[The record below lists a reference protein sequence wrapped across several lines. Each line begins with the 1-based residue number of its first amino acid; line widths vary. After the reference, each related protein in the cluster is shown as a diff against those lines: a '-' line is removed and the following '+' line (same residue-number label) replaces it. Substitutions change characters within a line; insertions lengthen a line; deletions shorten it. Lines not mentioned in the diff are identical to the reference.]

1 MRDIY
6 RISKFYRGKYIALT
20 YYNVMRTKKVNTEL
34 KERMLKIC
42 SELGISPNKLSEES
56 GMSREYIRQMK
67 EYIAADLL
75 RYISRNYPS
84 INLVWLITGDGEMKN
99 ESSTQDVSL
108 LIKMLNEERE
118 KNQALQNQINELE
131 AKLKEIK
138 A

>member
-6 RISKFYRGKYIALT
+6 RISKFYCGKYTALT

-67 EYIAADLL
+67 ECIAADLL

>member
-1 MRDIY
+1 
-6 RISKFYRGKYIALT
+6 
-20 YYNVMRTKKVNTEL
+20 
-34 KERMLKIC
+34 MLKIC

-118 KNQALQNQINELE
+118 KT
-131 AKLKEIK
+131 KLYRIRSMSLKPN
-138 A
+138 

>member
-6 RISKFYRGKYIALT
+6 RISKFYCGKYIALT

-131 AKLKEIK
+131 GKLKEIK

>member
-6 RISKFYRGKYIALT
+6 RISKFYCGKYIALT

-138 A
+138 S

>member
-6 RISKFYRGKYIALT
+6 RISKFYCDKYIALT

>member
-1 MRDIY
+1 MRDIF
-6 RISKFYRGKYIALT
+6 RISKFYCGKYIALT
-20 YYNVMRTKKVNTEL
+20 YCNVMRTKKVNTEL

>member
-6 RISKFYRGKYIALT
+6 RISKFCCDKYIALT

>member
-6 RISKFYRGKYIALT
+6 RISKLYCGKYNALT

>member
-6 RISKFYRGKYIALT
+6 RISKFYCGKCIALT

>member
-6 RISKFYRGKYIALT
+6 RISKFYCGKYSALT

-75 RYISRNYPS
+75 RYISRNHPS

>member
-6 RISKFYRGKYIALT
+6 RISKFYCGKYIALT
-20 YYNVMRTKKVNTEL
+20 YYNVMRIKKVNTEL

>member
-1 MRDIY
+1 MRNIY
-6 RISKFYRGKYIALT
+6 RISKFYYGKYIALT

>member
-1 MRDIY
+1 MRDIF
-6 RISKFYRGKYIALT
+6 RISKFYCGKYIALT
-20 YYNVMRTKKVNTEL
+20 YCNVMRTKKVNTEL

-99 ESSTQDVSL
+99 ESSTQDMSL

>member
-1 MRDIY
+1 
-6 RISKFYRGKYIALT
+6 
-20 YYNVMRTKKVNTEL
+20 
-34 KERMLKIC
+34 MLKIC

-75 RYISRNYPS
+75 RYISRNHPS
-84 INLVWLITGDGEMKN
+84 INLVWLITGDGDMKN
-99 ESSTQDVSL
+99 ESSTQEVSL

-118 KNQALQNQINELE
+118 KNQTLQNQINELK

>member
-1 MRDIY
+1 MRDIF
-6 RISKFYRGKYIALT
+6 RISKFCCGKYIALT
-20 YYNVMRTKKVNTEL
+20 YCNVMRTKKVNTEL

>member
-6 RISKFYRGKYIALT
+6 RISKFYCDKYIVLT

>member
-6 RISKFYRGKYIALT
+6 RISKFYCGKYNALT

>member
-1 MRDIY
+1 
-6 RISKFYRGKYIALT
+6 
-20 YYNVMRTKKVNTEL
+20 MRTKKVNTEL

-84 INLVWLITGDGEMKN
+84 INLVWLITGDGDMKN

>member
-6 RISKFYRGKYIALT
+6 RISKFYCGKYIVLT

>member
-6 RISKFYRGKYIALT
+6 RISKFYCGKYAALT

-67 EYIAADLL
+67 ECIAADLL